1 MKGAQSKIDG
11 KPSEN
16 ICFCRNIFSF
26 CRKTAC
32 FCFSTI
38 SRVFLSQ
45 YCLFLSHIGCFLSLV
60 LYLSYYCLF
69 FRKIVCFFV
78 VVSPVFLR
86 SIACFLSQ
94 CRLFLV
100 PAYRLFFCHNIACFL
115 VAMSPVFGPCISPD
129 SLSQYR
135 LFFFAIPPIMELP
148 VTSKHTVADYYDSQC
163 VVFARY
169 LL

>member
-1 MKGAQSKIDG
+1 MSQY
-11 KPSEN
+11 
-16 ICFCRNIFSF
+16 FQ
-26 CRKTAC
+26 
-32 FCFSTI
+32 
-38 SRVFLSQ
+38 FLSQ
-45 YCLFLSHIGCFLSLV
+45 N
-60 LYLSYYCLF
+60 
-69 FRKIVCFFV
+69 
-78 VVSPVFLR
+78 
-86 SIACFLSQ
+86 
-94 CRLFLV
+94 RLFLFQYNIACV
-100 PAYRLFFCHNIACFL
+100 FVTILLIFVAYWMFFIAGALFVVLLSVFSQDRLFFCRSITCFFAQYRLFFVAMSPVLWSLHIACFFCHNIARFF